1 MSVPPTAGNF
11 ASGVTDATERA
22 NTVCYIATNLPKQP
36 AASACVVR
44 RPQTNDESYRGGNSS
59 GAYLDSQL
67 QALATCNYQ
76 RQLALAQARG
86 QVPGSALLRCPPS
99 QYVPIQ
105 TGSGPGF
112 FPPGRCT
119 TPQEYA
125 NVGVPVSVPT
135 CYNLV
140 GITQKKIN

>member
-11 ASGVTDATERA
+11 ASGVTDAAERA
-22 NTVCYIATNLPKQP
+22 NTVCYITTNLPKEP
-36 AASACVVR
+36 APCPPPT
-44 RPQTNDESYRGGNSS
+44 RPQTNAETYSGGASS
-59 GAYLDSQL
+59 GAYLDTQMRNY
-67 QALATCNYQ
+67 ATCNYQ
-76 RQLALAQARG
+76 RMLALAAARG
-86 QVPGSALLRCPPS
+86 QVPGQCPPVPPA
-99 QYVPIQ
+99 QYVTIQ

-119 TPQEYA
+119 TPQEYL

-140 GITQKKIN
+140 GITQKRIN